1 MTPCAARNMIPVSAV
16 ENMTFWPELRSA
28 REVAILTD
36 AFSYVRKCVSYRS
49 TSYRSLLKF
58 YPREVISRYVTY
70 AKNGVCGPLQLRS

>member
-16 ENMTFWPELRSA
+16 EKMTFWPEFKSA

-36 AFSYVRKCVSYRS
+36 AFSYARKCVSYRA

-58 YPREVISRYVTY
+58 YKRYSGHSNERKMARADLYGFVI
-70 AKNGVCGPLQLRS
+70 Q